1 MNFKIFSRIHRT
13 GVCLAGYGTIAA
25 AAGVAILVYIKTITD
40 TSPDR
45 TETMYWKYA
54 G

>member
-1 MNFKIFSRIHRT
+1 MNFKIFSRIYRT

-25 AAGVAILVYIKTITD
+25 AAGVAILVYIKTITAA
-40 TSPDR
+40 TADR
-45 TETMYWKYA
+45 TETLYWKYA